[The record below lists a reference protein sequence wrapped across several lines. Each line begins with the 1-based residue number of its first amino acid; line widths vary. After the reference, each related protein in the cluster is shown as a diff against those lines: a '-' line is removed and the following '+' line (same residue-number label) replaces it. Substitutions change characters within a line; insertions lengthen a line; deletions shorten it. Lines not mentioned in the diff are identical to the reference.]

1 MWSKGH
7 RLELSKIRQ
16 VRRSVMIVL
25 QFVSLELQQTL
36 TNVIRKHG
44 NPFPSELRRCSLLR
58 PRMVSSLCCPAV
70 KGPANGQDWYQTLQL
85 FLRIGIQGESRQ
97 PETEW
102 VSSSFFSVNSLTFMC
117 SAFLLQESLNEILK
131 LIPFSRS
138 HFRILHAQKKT
149 TELPTSFEVC
159 VLLSLVSI
167 CKALIWAHWVSWE
180 HEHAASILPKLI
192 TRAYNSKSRQDTMGT
207 CQRYQK

>member
-131 LIPFSRS
+131 LIPFSR
-138 HFRILHAQKKT
+138 A
-149 TELPTSFEVC
+149 PTSEFYMPKKKQ
-159 VLLSLVSI
+159 LSFQLPSR
-167 CKALIWAHWVSWE
+167 CAYSCRLWAF
-180 HEHAASILPKLI
+180 AKLWSGH
-192 TRAYNSKSRQDTMGT
+192 TGSAGSMNMLQAF
-207 CQRYQK
+207 YQN

>member
-70 KGPANGQDWYQTLQL
+70 RGPANGQDWYQTLQL

-102 VSSSFFSVNSLTFMC
+102 VSSSFLANYLTFMC
-117 SAFLLQESLNEILK
+117 SVFLLQESLNEILK
-131 LIPFSRS
+131 LIPFSR
-138 HFRILHAQKKT
+138 A
-149 TELPTSFEVC
+149 PTSEFYMHKKSNWASNFLRGVRT
-159 VLLSLVSI
+159 LVACEHLQSFDLGTLGQLGAWTC
-167 CKALIWAHWVSWE
+167 CKHSTTTNN
-180 HEHAASILPKLI
+180 
-192 TRAYNSKSRQDTMGT
+192 TRIQ
-207 CQRYQK
+207 